1 MTTLNGVRPSFYPIL
16 PPRHAAMAVVVKGQV
31 VARVANE
38 QMARLAREIV
48 TLFNQGRPD
57 LSKSP
62 IRVRIIVVHDDNGK
76 PYYYIQRM
84 GW

>member
-1 MTTLNGVRPSFYPIL
+1 MFWDDPEREVLVPEGLSGQAKEEIL
-16 PPRHAAMAVVVKGQV
+16 ESLERLRGL
-31 VARVANE
+31 
-38 QMARLAREIV
+38 ARLAREIV